1 MSQFKKDI
9 IICTKITRLQYNLL
23 TNYLINSNGEEGE
36 GGGGGGGRGDKYH
49 ALDTE
54 KP

>member
-36 GGGGGGGRGDKYH
+36 GGGGEEEEEEETSIMH
-49 ALDTE
+49 
-54 KP
+54 